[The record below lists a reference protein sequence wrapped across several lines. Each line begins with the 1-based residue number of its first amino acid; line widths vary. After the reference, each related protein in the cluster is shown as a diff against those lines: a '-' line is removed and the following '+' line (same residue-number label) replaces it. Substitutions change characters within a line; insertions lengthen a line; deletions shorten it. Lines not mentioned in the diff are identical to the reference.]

1 MSFIGSTKTGGI
13 SSRERLSISP
23 FWRGFFGIFFCHS
36 LLGRIKGDKDARAL
50 IEPSFSVQLAAGWV
64 ILIIVAGVIGNA
76 PGIAAS
82 IIGFL
87 MPSYLF
93 LVPVQN
99 YINSVTEKRSPGASY
114 YGWSAGHVVCLVLGL
129 ILWASFF
136 LVVE

>member
-1 MSFIGSTKTGGI
+1 M
-13 SSRERLSISP
+13 
-23 FWRGFFGIFFCHS
+23 
-36 LLGRIKGDKDARAL
+36 
-50 IEPSFSVQLAAGWV
+50 QLATGWLILV
-64 ILIIVAGVIGNA
+64 ILATVVGYAD
-76 PGIAAS
+76 GIEAS
-82 IIGFL
+82 IIGAT

-129 ILWASFF
+129 IFWASFF